1 MSTARSIKAVLEL
14 DSNRYIAGMTRA
26 KSATRDFSA
35 AARGDFDRTRK
46 GYDGM
51 GSAVAGGGKYVAGLS
66 RAKAATREFARE
78 VTDLSA
84 KQRQSLDDV
93 SRTSLIAG
101 GAIGGGLALMTRET
115 INWESAWAGVT
126 KTTEGSDAQMA
137 QLEEQ
142 LRGLTKVLPAT
153 HEEIAGVAESAGQL
167 GIAREDLIGFTETAI
182 ALGESTN
189 LSADE
194 AAEGLAKI
202 SNVMGTSAQEGVA
215 GYEKLGNVLVAL
227 GNDGA
232 STERDIVSMA
242 QRLTGASKIA
252 GITEGELLAL
262 SNAMSSVGIESELGG
277 GAMSRAILEMNS
289 AVASGGGTL
298 ETFAK
303 TSGLTADQFA
313 ARWKADPVSAIQ
325 SFVIGLE
332 KVNASGGDVKQVLA
346 DAGLAG
352 TQNAQVLLRLAGAS
366 DVLTDSLE
374 LQGTE
379 WENGA
384 ALQDEA
390 AKRYETT
397 ASRMQIAQNGMR
409 DAAIDAGSV
418 LAPIAASGAEKIA
431 GLADAFVKLPTP
443 VQNTATGLATVTAA
457 SLLTFGAVG
466 KTVVAVS
473 DLRSN
478 LSDMSGALG
487 GTGGKMASFAK
498 GATYAT
504 AMLVAM
510 KVAGDQVDEM
520 VGNVEMGSEEAASVL
535 LDLQKNG
542 MDASSASATM
552 KFRYDDLAE
561 TMQYAT
567 KDAGVLG
574 STLEGLSEV
583 GTLGGVFGP
592 TERDETSTFLKNV
605 DAGLVQLMNTGRQ
618 AEAMNFWDEMVAGT
632 DGSEQAINRLKDALP
647 GFTSSLDS
655 AGNAADGAGGAVAGM
670 AGDLDTNADGFVDAT
685 EAAAGYADEI
695 EDLAGSITK
704 MGGGFRAEQQ
714 AISDF
719 DAAVQDASKA
729 VSGTADEQEAA
740 LRGIAQTALAVA
752 GAQIEMGRGAD
763 VVGSSMTDARSK
775 FLAVAQSMGYSKSY
789 ARELADAMGLI
800 PRDVVAEVKAA
811 GVQESTARVLKMNDS
826 IKLLNDKTVSVKEE
840 GANPST
846 GRVKKMDGAIFGLD
860 GKTVTVTEI
869 GTTAAG
875 DRVVRFGGKVYAL
888 QGKTVDIN
896 ANTGQATS
904 AIAGVQSQLNMLTDK
919 SVTLTTTHR
928 TIYQLVGGAPSTSAP
943 GVRLD
948 GRADGGV
955 DLFGGGRHVQAF
967 ANGGTF
973 DPDRPWDTTLGRMQP
988 GIKPVTQRGILMAE
1002 EGAGPWEAFIS
1013 GHPGKVDR
1021 SKAIASDVVRML
1033 GGQVS
1038 WNPDERLIAAM
1049 ASGGVYGDWQAA
1061 LRNVK
1066 RLKGQYRRTLRFEDG
1081 SSKYEDPIA
1090 IFEDGT
1096 ARWQGYN
1103 TAPGSVSSAIARL
1116 NAAQDRYEDAKRK
1129 PKGQH
1134 SAEYYETKRRQ
1145 AENARNRYGGKHSAE
1160 YYETK
1165 RRQEE
1170 NARRRGQGSGG
1181 SGKITGPR
1189 KLKMLGPE
1197 VGGGD
1202 GIGLP
1207 KLGSYRYPGRD
1218 ASTRSVSSSPYYQ
1231 GATSSGFG
1239 RVTAGASTGSGQTTG
1254 PSVAD
1259 MQKAFTAAMAT
1270 MRPLVQ
1276 IDGRTFNG
1284 VMKDVTRT
1292 WKGR

>member
-1 MSTARSIKAVLEL
+1 MPGSIRSIKAVLEL
-14 DSNRYIAGMTRA
+14 DSSRYTAGMGRA
-26 KSATRDFSA
+26 KTATRDFST
-35 AARGDFDRTRK
+35 AARGDFDKTRS
-46 GYDGM
+46 GFDGM
-51 GSAVAGGGKYVAGLS
+51 GASVAGGGKYVAGLS

-84 KQRQSLDDV
+84 KQRQSLDDL

-101 GAIGGGLALMTRET
+101 GAIGGGLALATREA

-277 GAMSRAILEMNS
+277 GAMSRAILEMQS
-289 AVASGGGTL
+289 AVRSGGGTL
-298 ETFAK
+298 QTFAE
-303 TSGLTADQFA
+303 TAGMSAEEFA
-313 ARWKADPVSAIQ
+313 AAWEDDPVRALQ
-325 SFVIGLE
+325 AFVVGLGE
-332 KVNASGGDVKQVLA
+332 VNATGGDVKEVLK

-379 WENGA
+379 WENGT

-397 ASRMQIAQNGMR
+397 ASRMQIAQNGIR

-498 GATYAT
+498 GAAYAT

-520 VGNVEMGSEEAASVL
+520 VGNVELGSEEAASVL

-542 MDASSASATM
+542 MDASTASATM
-552 KFRYDDLAE
+552 KFRWDDLTK

-592 TERDETSTFLKNV
+592 TERDETETFLKNT

-618 AEAMNFWDEMVAGT
+618 IEALDIWHQLVAAT
-632 DGSEQAINRLKDALP
+632 DGSEQSITRLKDALP
-647 GFTSSLDS
+647 GFTSAMSS
-655 AGNAADGAGGAVAGM
+655 AGSASDQ
-670 AGDLDTNADGFVDAT
+670 AGDSADGFAGSIEEV
-685 EAAAGYADEI
+685 EAAAEDATKKVG
-695 EDLAGSITK
+695 DLAD
-704 MGGGFRAEQQ
+704 
-714 AISDF
+714 AISDLGGNF
-719 DAAVQDASKA
+719 RTERAAAREMRESLRGIGEAAGK
-729 VSGTADEQEAA
+729 SADEQEAA
-740 LRGIAQTALAVA
+740 FDDAAQASLDYIAALARG
-752 GAQIEMGRGAD
+752 GASEDELAAATRR
-763 VVGSSMTDARSK
+763 ARSAYIDK
-775 FLAVAQSMGYSKSY
+775 ISAVTGNRKA
-789 ARELADAMGLI
+789 ARELADAQGLI
-800 PRDVVAEVKAA
+800 PEDVVTEYRSSGIDDARTKVADLKKKQEEIPGKVTTLVEVPGAADARSKTQKFYDSLVRLPASKDTTVGAPGATDSRGKTQAFYDSLVRLPGSKSTAVSAPGAPGAKSQVDDVTGSVFRLPPSKTVTINANTAAALAALA
-811 GVQESTARVLKMNDS
+811 GVSAYMAGIQS
-826 IKLLNDKTVSVKEE
+826 
-840 GANPST
+840 
-846 GRVKKMDGAIFGLD
+846 
-860 GKTVTVTEI
+860 KTVTVT
-869 GTTAAG
+869 T
-875 DRVVRFGGKVYAL
+875 
-888 QGKTVDIN
+888 Q
-896 ANTGQATS
+896 
-904 AIAGVQSQLNMLTDK
+904 QSTK
-919 SVTLTTTHR
+919 
-928 TIYQLVGGAPSTSAP
+928 
-943 GVRLD
+943 
-948 GRADGGV
+948 RADGGI
-955 DLFGGGRHVQAF
+955 DLFSGGRHVQAF

-1081 SSKYEDPIA
+1081 SSKYEDPIV

-1103 TAPGSVSSAIARL
+1103 TAPGSVSAAIARL

-1134 SAEYYETKRRQ
+1134 SAEYYEAKRRQ
-1145 AENARNRYGGKHSAE
+1145 QENARNRYGGKHSAE

-1170 NARRRGQGSGG
+1170 NARRRGQGSSG
-1181 SGKITGPR
+1181 SGKITAPR
-1189 KLKMLGPE
+1189 KPKMLGPE

-1231 GATSSGFG
+1231 GSSGTV
-1239 RVTAGASTGSGQTTG
+1239 RVDTAGITRAIEGAMSGWK
-1254 PSVAD
+1254 PMMV
-1259 MQKAFTAAMAT
+1259 
-1270 MRPLVQ
+1270 
-1276 IDGRTFNG
+1276 IDGRTLYG
-1284 VMKDVTRT
+1284 TMQRVSAERR
-1292 WKGR
+1292 GR